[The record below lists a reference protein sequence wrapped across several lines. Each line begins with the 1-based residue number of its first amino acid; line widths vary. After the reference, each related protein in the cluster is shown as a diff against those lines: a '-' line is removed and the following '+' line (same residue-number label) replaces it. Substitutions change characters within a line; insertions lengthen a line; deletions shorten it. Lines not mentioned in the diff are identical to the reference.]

1 MRLSDEELL
10 IIGDEDFRRVM
21 ALRPSDPLRE
31 ELARAVV
38 VPSDKVPADVATLH
52 SRLRYLDER
61 TGERREVEIVL
72 PEEADP
78 ARGKVSVLAPVG
90 AALLGLSVGQ
100 SIEWEFPRGETRR
113 LRLEA
118 LLPHGRETL
127 PEGSLACSV

>member
-21 ALRPSDPLRE
+21 ALRPSGPLRD

-38 VPSDKVPADVATLH
+38 VPLDKVPADVATLH

-78 ARGKVSVLAPVG
+78 AQGRISVLAPVG

-118 LLPHGRETL
+118 LLPRGRETL
-127 PEGSLACSV
+127 PEGKLACSA